1 MTKFVKVQW
10 NNDFEEI
17 FEEIK
22 EYILKNKGVNYYL
35 APKLMH
41 HFLGSLRVNC
51 VAGVRADD
59 IRIREHHRIEFT
71 AMPVYNKVFQ
81 TNVYRIDSI
90 KRYDTLTRLANEF
103 EYNDVVFGL
112 DEDSEEFVCSEYEIL
127 D

>member
-1 MTKFVKVQW
+1 MSKFVKVEW
-10 NNDFEEI
+10 TNDFSEI
-17 FEEIK
+17 R
-22 EYILKNKGVNYYL
+22 EYILNNKGNNYYI

-41 HFLGSLRVNC
+41 MFLASLRVNC

-81 TNVYRIDSI
+81 TNVFKVDSI
-90 KRYDTLTRLANEF
+90 KRYDTLTRLENEF

-112 DEDSEEFVCSEYEIL
+112 EEEEKNFMLYKVLGY
-127 D
+127 